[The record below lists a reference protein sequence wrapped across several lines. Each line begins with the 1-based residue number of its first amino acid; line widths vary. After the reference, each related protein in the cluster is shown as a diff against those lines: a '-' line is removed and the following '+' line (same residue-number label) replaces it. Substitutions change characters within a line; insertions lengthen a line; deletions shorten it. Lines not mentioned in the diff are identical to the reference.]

1 MGSLV
6 TVVQTC
12 ALLILKLLPTCL
24 TSRCQVRVVPA
35 AGCWDVSNACL
46 ALSRY
51 ATDRLPSLL
60 PLYRE
65 RGDGDRWRPS
75 PVAHILARRR
85 LKARTF
91 RCTFM
96 SMQPFNFFEQRS
108 EERRVGKECCRTCR
122 SGWSPS
128 HYKKNRIHRNSI
140 KTH

>member
-12 ALLILKLLPTCL
+12 ALLILKLLPTCR

-46 ALSRY
+46 ALRRY

-85 LKARTF
+85 LNARPF
-91 RCTFM
+91 RCTFI
-96 SMQPFNFFEQRS
+96 SLQPFPFFPRPETPRG
-108 EERRVGKECCRTCR
+108 GKRC
-122 SGWSPS
+122 
-128 HYKKNRIHRNSI
+128 
-140 KTH
+140 